1 MLRNRLSPGQRLLVV
16 YALTIFGPGLL
27 LAIFGAR
34 ALWQEKQS
42 AGRQLQ
48 SQLDH
53 GADVAI
59 RALADQLT
67 KFQSMVDQG
76 LPPET
81 AFRELPPD
89 GSWAFVKGE
98 SPNIA
103 VYPFNILPYEL
114 GATPAAVLDA
124 PELKR
129 AEELEM
135 QESDPARAAQR
146 YRDLLPR

>member
-34 ALWQEKQS
+34 ALWEEKQS
-42 AGRQLQ
+42 AGRKLQ

-53 GADVAI
+53 AADVTI
-59 RALADQLT
+59 RALADQLG
-67 KFQSMVDQG
+67 KFQSMVDQR
-76 LPPET
+76 LPPER

-89 GSWAFVKGE
+89 GSWAFVEGE
-98 SPNIA
+98 SPNIQ
-103 VYPFNILPYEL
+103 VYPLNILPYEL
-114 GATPAAVLDA
+114 GPTPAVVLNN

-135 QESDPARAAQR
+135 RESNPARA
-146 YRDLLPR
+146 